1 MKTIFSYLAKCF
13 VTYTLSFALLQVQ
26 VFLPIENLRHASGN
40 VMAANDGVTL
50 GEDGVATKSGSVDL
64 KNEKGNAL
72 LDHLS
77 MLAFGFFTSRA
88 LMICKPLPMD
98 VMIAAAG
105 GVIYIGGELYT
116 FNAFKDLKSK
126 DKVTYNSRE
135 DGENEKQI
143 EILEAQK
150 KGYDDIAKTAKTKA
164 MIQMA
169 AGAAYGISAGYALLK
184 SAEFGMETAHCGTCS
199 VTTAIAAKLELEK
212 FDPSKPSAVTAP
224 VIYGL
229 CTAMEAGALSA
240 SLEPSCTQAEASCV
254 LNAATCSQE
263 VMICNPSGATI
274 MGSNTPDAFQK
285 FASKG
290 LKFPEIE
297 SVMDDN
303 FIAETIKETYLE
315 GFQREFQLS
324 SFIDKSNPFYD
335 LNKKM
340 EFDETNFETQ
350 VNSYARNRDMS
361 RYYQGEIS
369 SMSVEEFSSF
379 KKSMFELEVGSSS
392 DNLGESLKLVLHS
405 GIDLIIPNTHAGS
418 MMTMLGGVAGIA
430 LALFKTTSY
439 LVDNFMATPG
449 NRGLIWIVGAGL
461 ALVASNSSKKIQE
474 SAEKN
479 SGKIQEII
487 NKLNSQG
494 QKNVDSL
501 GGNRLA
507 IPSQI
512 PFKLKGNAPLSIGP
526 DKAPCAD
533 KPGTSGCGSLRSG
546 IEKNAGFASLGG
558 SFGALAGTAGAA
570 ADGVT
575 GSDNIP
581 SASVDGLVQLSK
593 ENNAVQKK
601 LRAVQ
606 RKFNQALKESGK
618 SPLDF
623 EKLNENI
630 LAKLRKNTQAAL
642 AKSGKSAA
650 DVLAALGP
658 VANSKEEEKPK
669 VAATPKNEKLKMT
682 SGTAKKNNGGFKLD
696 LENEGSNDAL
706 QSDEVLANQAAA
718 NALNGE
724 AQDDIV
730 ANKDVSIFKVISVRY
745 LKSGFNKLLDE
756 EVKK

>member
-1 MKTIFSYLAKCF
+1 MKTIFSYLGKCLI
-13 VTYTLSFALLQVQ
+13 TYTLSFALLQVQ
-26 VFLPIENLRHASGN
+26 VFLPIENLRYASGN
-40 VMAANDGVTL
+40 VMAADDGVTL
-50 GEDGVATKSGSVDL
+50 GDDGVATKSGSVEL
-64 KNEKGNAL
+64 KSDKGNAMI
-72 LDHLS
+72 DHLS

-88 LMICKPLPMD
+88 LMVCKPLPMD
-98 VMIAAAG
+98 VMLAAAG

-116 FNAFKDLKSK
+116 FNAFKDLKSR
-126 DKVTYNSRE
+126 DKITYNSRE

-143 EILEAQK
+143 EMLQAQK

-169 AGAAYGISAGYALLK
+169 AGTAYGISAGYALFK
-184 SAEFGMETAHCGTCS
+184 STKWGMETGHCGTCS
-199 VTTAIAAKLELEK
+199 VTAGIAAKLELEK
-212 FDPSKPSAVTAP
+212 YDPSKPSAITAP
-224 VIYGL
+224 VVYGL
-229 CTAMEAGALSA
+229 CTAMEAGALAA

-254 LNAATCSQE
+254 LNATTCAEE

-274 MGSNTPDAFQK
+274 MGSNTPDAFQN

-315 GFQREFQLS
+315 GFQSKFQLS
-324 SFIDKSNPFYD
+324 SFIDKANPFYD

-350 VNSYARNRDMS
+350 INSYARNRDMS

-369 SMSVEEFSSF
+369 SMSVEDFSSF
-379 KKSMFELEVGSSS
+379 RKSMFELEVDSSS

-430 LALFKTTSY
+430 LALFKTTGAW
-439 LVDNFMATPG
+439 VDNFMATPG
-449 NRGLIWIVGAGL
+449 NRGLIWIAGAGL

-479 SGKIQEII
+479 SGKIQKII
-487 NKLNSQG
+487 DKLNNQG
-494 QKNVDSL
+494 LKNVDSL
-501 GGNRLA
+501 GGSRLA

-526 DKAPCAD
+526 EKAPCAD
-533 KPGTSGCGSLRSG
+533 KSGTTGCGSIRSG
-546 IEKNAGFASLGG
+546 VEKNAGFASLGG
-558 SFGALAGTAGAA
+558 SFGALAGAAGAA
-570 ADGVT
+570 ADGIT

-581 SASVDGLVQLSK
+581 SSSVDGLVQLSK

-606 RKFNQALKESGK
+606 RKFNKALKESGK

-623 EKLNENI
+623 EKLNKNI

-658 VANSKEEEKPK
+658 VAAKEETKKEVAAKPK
-669 VAATPKNEKLKMT
+669 NKKLKMT
-682 SGTAKKNNGGFKLD
+682 SGAVKKNNGGFKLD

-706 QSDEVLANQAAA
+706 NNEEVLANQTAA

-730 ANKDVSIFKVISVRY
+730 GNKDVSIFKVISVRY

-756 EVKK
+756 DTKKK